1 MARALHIQL
10 STMYPGIGV
19 AMRQM
24 KEVKDLQKGKNTA
37 EKKKKKNTNP
47 VAAFLWTNKR
57 QRARNIYFLLTVF
70 VVIVAVGIG
79 YVSSKL
85 DNINYDDKNETSV
98 SSDANKNYEEEEFE
112 IMQAIDSASSYN
124 DFIYKWANNGGE
136 LRKSKNVINVLL
148 LGLDSEDALE
158 KGGRSDTILLA
169 SLNKKTKKIYLTS
182 FFRDTWTYMNIDGQD
197 RYNKINS
204 AYYYGSDE
212 ALIDTFE
219 KNYKIDVD
227 YYCAVD
233 FSSFTDIINALG
245 GLTVEVQQYEAE
257 YINRTT
263 VHTIDYGPAV
273 KLDGWEAL
281 VFARIRKSDSDSDVS
296 RTRRQRLVISALID
310 SAKGASLSQLN
321 EALDKLFKYVKTDLT
336 KMQILGYAAQALSG
350 GWMDYE
356 IEQINLS
363 DPEIF
368 RTGYVGNTA
377 VVFVDFPMVAETVQT
392 AVYGDSNVIN
402 SEDRVEPFSLLRA
415 RSDGQMILA

>member
-1 MARALHIQL
+1 MNQL
-10 STMYPGIGV
+10 K
-19 AMRQM
+19 
-24 KEVKDLQKGKNTA
+24 KENNVIKRKKSKGQ
-37 EKKKKKNTNP
+37 NP
-47 VAAFLWTNKR
+47 IASFLWINKR
-57 QRARNIYFLLTVF
+57 QRAKNIYFLLTIF
-70 VVIVAVGIG
+70 VVIMAVGIG

-85 DNINYDDKNETSV
+85 DIINYDDKKETSV
-98 SSDANKNYEEEEFE
+98 SGDANKIYEEEEFE

-182 FFRDTWTYMNIDGQD
+182 FFRDTWTYMNIGGED

-204 AYYYGSDE
+204 AYFYGGDE

-245 GLTVEVQQYEAE
+245 GITVEVQQYEAE

-273 KLDGWEAL
+273 KLNGWEAL

-296 RTRRQRLVISALID
+296 RTRRQRLVISAFIE

-321 EALDKLFKYVKTDLT
+321 NALDKLFKYVKTDLT

-356 IEQINLS
+356 IEQVNLS

-368 RTGYVGNTA
+368 CTGYVGNSA
-377 VVFVDFPMVAETVQT
+377 VVFVDFPMVAETVQK
-392 AVYGDSNVIN
+392 AIYGDSNVVN
-402 SEDRVEPFSLLRA
+402 TEDRVKPFSLLRA
-415 RSDGQMILA
+415 RSDGQMLLA

>member
-1 MARALHIQL
+1 MNQL
-10 STMYPGIGV
+10 K
-19 AMRQM
+19 
-24 KEVKDLQKGKNTA
+24 KENNV
-37 EKKKKKNTNP
+37 KKKKESKGQNP
-47 VAAFLWTNKR
+47 IASFLWINKR
-57 QRARNIYFLLTVF
+57 QRAKNIYFLLTIF
-70 VVIVAVGIG
+70 VVIMAVGIG

-85 DNINYDDKNETSV
+85 DIINYDDKKETSV
-98 SSDANKNYEEEEFE
+98 SGDANKIYEEEEFE

-182 FFRDTWTYMNIDGQD
+182 FFRDTWTYMNIGGED

-204 AYYYGSDE
+204 AYFYGGDE

-245 GLTVEVQQYEAE
+245 GITVEVQQYEAE

-273 KLDGWEAL
+273 KLNGWEAL

-296 RTRRQRLVISALID
+296 RTRRQRLVISAFIE

-321 EALDKLFKYVKTDLT
+321 NALDKLFKYVKTDLT

-356 IEQINLS
+356 IEQVNLS

-368 RTGYVGNTA
+368 CTGYVGNSA
-377 VVFVDFPMVAETVQT
+377 VVFVDFPMVAETAQK
-392 AVYGDSNVIN
+392 AIYGDSNVVN
-402 SEDRVEPFSLLRA
+402 TEDRVKPFSLLRA
-415 RSDGQMILA
+415 RSDGQMLLA

>member
-1 MARALHIQL
+1 
-10 STMYPGIGV
+10 
-19 AMRQM
+19 M
-24 KEVKDLQKGKNTA
+24 KKENNVIKQKESKGQ
-37 EKKKKKNTNP
+37 NP
-47 VAAFLWTNKR
+47 IASFLWINKR
-57 QRARNIYFLLTVF
+57 QRAKNIYFLLTIF
-70 VVIVAVGIG
+70 VVIMAVGIG

-85 DNINYDDKNETSV
+85 DIINYDDKKETSV
-98 SSDANKNYEEEEFE
+98 SGDANKIYEEEEFE

-182 FFRDTWTYMNIDGQD
+182 FFRDTWTYMNIGGED

-204 AYYYGSDE
+204 AYFYGGDE

-245 GLTVEVQQYEAE
+245 GITVEVQQYEAE

-273 KLDGWEAL
+273 KLNGWEAL

-296 RTRRQRLVISALID
+296 RTRRQRLVISAFIE

-321 EALDKLFKYVKTDLT
+321 NALDKLFKYVKTDLT

-356 IEQINLS
+356 IEQVNLS

-368 RTGYVGNTA
+368 CTGYVGNSA
-377 VVFVDFPMVAETVQT
+377 VVFVDFPMVAETVQK
-392 AVYGDSNVIN
+392 AIYGDSNVVN
-402 SEDRVEPFSLLRA
+402 TEDRVKPFSLLRA
-415 RSDGQMILA
+415 RSDGQMLLA

>member
-57 QRARNIYFLLTVF
+57 QRAKNIYFLLTVF

-204 AYYYGSDE
+204 AYYYGSD
-212 ALIDTFE
+212 
-219 KNYKIDVD
+219 
-227 YYCAVD
+227 
-233 FSSFTDIINALG
+233 
-245 GLTVEVQQYEAE
+245 
-257 YINRTT
+257 
-263 VHTIDYGPAV
+263 
-273 KLDGWEAL
+273 
-281 VFARIRKSDSDSDVS
+281 
-296 RTRRQRLVISALID
+296 
-310 SAKGASLSQLN
+310 
-321 EALDKLFKYVKTDLT
+321 
-336 KMQILGYAAQALSG
+336 
-350 GWMDYE
+350 
-356 IEQINLS
+356 
-363 DPEIF
+363 
-368 RTGYVGNTA
+368 
-377 VVFVDFPMVAETVQT
+377 
-392 AVYGDSNVIN
+392 
-402 SEDRVEPFSLLRA
+402 
-415 RSDGQMILA
+415 

>member
-1 MARALHIQL
+1 MNQL
-10 STMYPGIGV
+10 K
-19 AMRQM
+19 
-24 KEVKDLQKGKNTA
+24 KENNV
-37 EKKKKKNTNP
+37 KKKKESKGQNP
-47 VAAFLWTNKR
+47 IASFLWINKR
-57 QRARNIYFLLTVF
+57 QRAKNIYFLLTIF
-70 VVIVAVGIG
+70 VVIMAVGIG

-85 DNINYDDKNETSV
+85 DIINYDDKKETSV
-98 SSDANKNYEEEEFE
+98 SGDANKIYEEEESE

-182 FFRDTWTYMNIDGQD
+182 FFRDTWTYMNIGGED

-204 AYYYGSDE
+204 AYFYGGDE

-245 GLTVEVQQYEAE
+245 GITVEVQQYEAE

-273 KLDGWEAL
+273 KLNGWEAL

-296 RTRRQRLVISALID
+296 RTRRQRLVISAFIE

-321 EALDKLFKYVKTDLT
+321 NALDKLFKYVKTDLT

-356 IEQINLS
+356 IEQVNLS

-368 RTGYVGNTA
+368 CTGYVGNSA
-377 VVFVDFPMVAETVQT
+377 VVFVDFPMVAETAQK
-392 AVYGDSNVIN
+392 AIYGDSNVVN
-402 SEDRVEPFSLLRA
+402 TEDRVKPFSLLRA
-415 RSDGQMILA
+415 RSDGQMLLA

>member
-1 MARALHIQL
+1 MNQL
-10 STMYPGIGV
+10 K
-19 AMRQM
+19 
-24 KEVKDLQKGKNTA
+24 KENTVI
-37 EKKKKKNTNP
+37 KKKESKGQNP
-47 VAAFLWTNKR
+47 IASFLWINKR
-57 QRARNIYFLLTVF
+57 QRAKNIYFLLTIF
-70 VVIVAVGIG
+70 VVIMAVGIG

-85 DNINYDDKNETSV
+85 DIINYDDKKETSV
-98 SSDANKNYEEEEFE
+98 SGDANKIYEEEEFE

-182 FFRDTWTYMNIDGQD
+182 FFRDTWTYMNIGGED

-204 AYYYGSDE
+204 AYFYGGDE

-245 GLTVEVQQYEAE
+245 GITVEVQQYEAE

-273 KLDGWEAL
+273 KLNGWEAL

-296 RTRRQRLVISALID
+296 RTRRQRLVISAFIE

-321 EALDKLFKYVKTDLT
+321 NALDKLFKYVKTDLT

-356 IEQINLS
+356 IEQVNLS

-368 RTGYVGNTA
+368 CTGYVGNSA
-377 VVFVDFPMVAETVQT
+377 VVFVDFPMVAETAQK
-392 AVYGDSNVIN
+392 AIYGDSNVVN
-402 SEDRVEPFSLLRA
+402 TEDRVKPFSLLRA
-415 RSDGQMILA
+415 RSDGQMLLA

>member
-1 MARALHIQL
+1 MNQL
-10 STMYPGIGV
+10 K
-19 AMRQM
+19 
-24 KEVKDLQKGKNTA
+24 KENNV
-37 EKKKKKNTNP
+37 KKKKESKGQNP
-47 VAAFLWTNKR
+47 IASFLWINKR
-57 QRARNIYFLLTVF
+57 QRAKNIYFLLTIF
-70 VVIVAVGIG
+70 VVIMAVGIG

-85 DNINYDDKNETSV
+85 DIINYDDKKETSV
-98 SSDANKNYEEEEFE
+98 SGDANKIYEEEEFE

-182 FFRDTWTYMNIDGQD
+182 FFRDTWTYMNIGGED

-204 AYYYGSDE
+204 AYFYGGDE

-245 GLTVEVQQYEAE
+245 GITVEVQQYEAE

-273 KLDGWEAL
+273 KLNGWEAL

-296 RTRRQRLVISALID
+296 RTRRQRLVISAFIE

-321 EALDKLFKYVKTDLT
+321 NALDKLFKYVKTDLT

-356 IEQINLS
+356 IEQVNLS

-368 RTGYVGNTA
+368 CTGYVGNSA
-377 VVFVDFPMVAETVQT
+377 VVFVDFPMVAETVQK
-392 AVYGDSNVIN
+392 AIYGDSNVVN
-402 SEDRVEPFSLLRA
+402 TEDRVKPFSLLRA
-415 RSDGQMILA
+415 RSDGQMLLA